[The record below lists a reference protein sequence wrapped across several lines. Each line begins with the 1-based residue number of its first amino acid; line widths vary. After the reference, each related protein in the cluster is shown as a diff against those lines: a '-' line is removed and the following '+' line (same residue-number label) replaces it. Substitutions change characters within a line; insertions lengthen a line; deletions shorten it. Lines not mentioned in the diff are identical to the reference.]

1 MIYLFRMETKF
12 CKKCRQ
18 EFWEEDSTGSD
29 FDLCQDCWEADC
41 DKSWWQMVEALDD
54 AGLNV

>member
-1 MIYLFRMETKF
+1 METKF